1 MKMHPAKT
9 KYSIIS
15 TRQKIANSAKQSLDL
30 SVDGMQLTK
39 VELERVLG
47 VYIDSHLTWNEHI
60 YTLRRKL
67 LQRIAILSIA
77 RKYIP
82 AKYRLLLYN
91 ASIKRLFTYCCT
103 VWNNC
108 SQTNLDELFKLQKR
122 CARLI
127 LDSPRDARSYDNF
140 QKLKWL
146 PVDQLFKL
154 NKIGLLKKVVD
165 GRAPEY
171 LITTLDS
178 LRFEHK
184 YSNRT
189 KTLYRLPKPRT
200 ESMRRT
206 FFYSTINEL
215 NTLNL
220 EPTTSFSLMKTTLT
234 NNTASNYT
242 VDNFKVKK
250 LF

>member
-1 MKMHPAKT
+1 MH
-9 KYSIIS
+9 
-15 TRQKIANSAKQSLDL
+15 D
-30 SVDGMQLTK
+30 
-39 VELERVLG
+39 
-47 VYIDSHLTWNEHI
+47 
-60 YTLRRKL
+60 
-67 LQRIAILSIA
+67 
-77 RKYIP
+77 
-82 AKYRLLLYN
+82 
-91 ASIKRLFTYCCT
+91 
-103 VWNNC
+103 
-108 SQTNLDELFKLQKR
+108 
-122 CARLI
+122 
-127 LDSPRDARSYDNF
+127 RDARSYDNF

-154 NKIGLLKKVVD
+154 NKIGLLKKVID

-184 YSNRT
+184 YSTRT

-200 ESMRRT
+200 EAMRRT

-215 NTLNL
+215 NALNL

-234 NNTASNYT
+234 NNAASNYT

-250 LF
+250 LFWFL